1 MVSKRMTTIAISA
14 ENWER
19 LNAIKKIGESHDDTI
34 TRLLDKYMGRD
45 K

>member
-1 MVSKRMTTIAISA
+1 MDSKRMTTIAISA
-14 ENWER
+14 ENWKR

-34 TRLLDKYMGRD
+34 TRLLDKCMEEG